1 MSWTIRFSRAY
12 AGRARDLTI
21 TFADETLIKGLV
33 ELTVWVFAIHGWRP
47 RTWRIGPQR
56 RRFEF
61 ESLMLT
67 ADGNPRI
74 VTSFFFIEKN
84 PRTADRP
91 HIRGAWWTT
100 PHTRLHWASWD
111 GEDRD
116 TALRAA
122 CASLRFVLR
131 HDSPWAL
138 EDDRRLASGAA
149 EHEFAPAELDAATR
163 LLPGLT
169 RVFDHAASGVVELH
183 WEGPGGQLLAWGR
196 RDRHDSWPGA
206 NYVSVQL
213 HPRCQG
219 VSVSG
224 PEADPLFA
232 LGSRPQPR
240 LASRSFEVVALLGAT
255 AQLLQQRG

>member
-1 MSWTIRFSRAY
+1 V
-12 AGRARDLTI
+12 RDLTI

-61 ESLMLT
+61 ESLILT

-91 HIRGAWWTT
+91 HIPGAWWTT
-100 PHTRLHWASWD
+100 PHTRLHWACWH
-111 GEDRD
+111 GEDPA
-116 TALRAA
+116 TALRDA
-122 CASLRFVLR
+122 CASLRVVLR
-131 HDSPWAL
+131 QDSPRTL
-138 EDDRRLASGAA
+138 EDDHRFATGAA

-169 RVFDHAASGVVELH
+169 RVVDHAAGGVVKLH
-183 WEGPGGQLLAWGR
+183 WEGPDGQQLAWGGKDR
-196 RDRHDSWPGA
+196 RDSWPWA

-213 HPRCQG
+213 HPRCQR

-224 PEADPLFA
+224 PLADPLFA
-232 LGSRPQPR
+232 LGSKPQPR
-240 LASRSFEVVALLGAT
+240 LVSRSFEIAALLGAT
-255 AQLLQQRG
+255 AQLLQQRD